1 MSIRLLKG
9 TRCLQG
15 LFVGL
20 NSPCKNNDKKKKKGR
35 RLGDLRFTFQ
45 QGMTVAGGSL
55 VNAIRETY
63 GERQKVWRNST
74 EKEQEGKFP
83 DSEEKLCG
91 HILEEPEV

>member
-1 MSIRLLKG
+1 
-9 TRCLQG
+9 
-15 LFVGL
+15 
-20 NSPCKNNDKKKKKGR
+20 
-35 RLGDLRFTFQ
+35 
-45 QGMTVAGGSL
+45 MTVAGGSL